1 MNQLQN
7 SAVDSENKAP
17 FDMPDIALP
26 NIPERSVTITDF
38 GACGD
43 GITMN
48 TEAIARAI
56 DACAEAGGGTVI
68 IPSGVWLTGPIV
80 LKSRI
85 RLHTE
90 TGAII
95 RFSANYDDYPLI
107 ESNFEGLTAVRCMS
121 PLYGEQLEDVAITG
135 NGVFDGS
142 GDAWRPVKR
151 FKMTELQWNKLLSSG
166 GAVDKDGEIWWP
178 TEAAMNGAAVVEA
191 LRKRNSTAIE
201 DYEPVK
207 SYLRPVLLSL
217 RNCSRILLDGPT
229 FQNSPGWCLHPW
241 VSEHIT
247 IRHITVRNP
256 WYSQNGDGLDLESCR
271 YAEVSDAVFDVG
283 DDAICIKSGK
293 NEEGR
298 KLGKPCEYVIVRDC
312 TVYHGHGGFVIGSE
326 MSGGV
331 RNLFVSNC
339 TFIGTDVGLRFK
351 STRGR
356 GGVVEHIYIRNIHM
370 LDIARE
376 AITFNMY
383 YEVKGDPDA
392 RMEIN
397 EGTPQFRDIFIED
410 TVCAGAEL
418 GIQLKGLPE
427 MPIRSIHLNRVSIE
441 AKQAI
446 ECTNAENISLRNIT
460 VVPES
465 GPVVRVHNSHNI
477 VLEEVAAKTESDIL
491 LHVTGKNSEDIRWM
505 NSSTVL
511 SKESVLY
518 GAEVQEGAVQGV

>member
-1 MNQLQN
+1 MNKSAN
-7 SAVDSENKAP
+7 SAVGSEVKAP
-17 FDMPDIALP
+17 FDMPEIALP
-26 NIPERSVTITDF
+26 NIPERSVAITDF

-56 DACAEAGGGTVI
+56 EAVAADGGGTVI

-80 LKSRI
+80 LKSHI

-90 TGAII
+90 HGAVI
-95 RFSANYDDYPLI
+95 RFSTNYTDYPLI
-107 ESNFEGLTAVRCMS
+107 ESNFEGLSSIRCMS

-135 NGVFDGS
+135 NGIFDGS

-151 FKMTELQWNKLLSSG
+151 FKMTELQWKKLINSG
-166 GAVDKDGEIWWP
+166 GVVDADGEIWWP
-178 TEAAMNGAAVVEA
+178 TEAAMNGAVTVEA
-191 LRKRNSTAIE
+191 LRKQGSTATR
-201 DYEPVK
+201 DYEPVR

-247 IRHITVRNP
+247 IRNITVRNP

-271 YAEVSDAVFDVG
+271 YAEVSDSVFDVG

-293 NEEGR
+293 NEQGR
-298 KLGKPCEYVIVRDC
+298 KLGKPCEYVVVRDC

-331 RNLFVSNC
+331 RNLLVSNC
-339 TFIGTDVGLRFK
+339 SFIGTDVGLRFK

-356 GGVVEHIYIRNIHM
+356 GGVVEHVYIRNIRM
-370 LDIARE
+370 KDIARE

-392 RMEIN
+392 LAEIN

-410 TVCAGAEL
+410 TVCAGADI

-446 ECTNAENISLRNIT
+446 ECTNAENISLREIT
-460 VVPES
+460 VVPEQ
-465 GPVVRVHNSHNI
+465 GPVVRVHNSKNI
-477 VLEEVAAKTESDIL
+477 LLEEIVAKTESEIFM
-491 LHVTGKNSEDIRWM
+491 HVTGDSSEQIRCT
-505 NSSTVL
+505 NTSTAL
-511 SKESVLY
+511 SKESIVY
-518 GAEVQEGAVQGV
+518 GAGVKEGAVQV